1 MSRKMKYLALKPEW
15 WRAIDKVPVN
25 QLRGFIKALLD
36 YATSDDTKNIGVN
49 LTGIA
54 AGVFLAL
61 SAEIEG
67 ARLKC
72 EKKADN
78 GGKGGKA
85 SGKSRK
91 QKEAK
96 GSKAKQNE
104 AKPSDDSVCFTNQNQ
119 NQEEKVDDKSSTQK
133 KLPPTIEQFQ
143 AMAVKAGVPAD
154 FAEYLHGE
162 LTRCEWT
169 DADGAY
175 IANPIRYLKSAWNAE
190 QKKIRA
196 ARADVGPLGLGGGI
210 QIAR

>member
-1 MSRKMKYLALKPEW
+1 MSEESYNKSFRFLEQDWENIYDRPKSSIAEYLRGMCEFAFSSVIPPKSERARFAGYNAVRARVMKG
-15 WRAIDKVPVN
+15 RRDTAIDTAADTPLDTPLDTAVVFRGVPCQEYKN
-25 QLRGFIKALLD
+25 NTSSLKNKTASPARG
-36 YATSDDTKNIGVN
+36 
-49 LTGIA
+49 
-54 AGVFLAL
+54 
-61 SAEIEG
+61 E
-67 ARLKC
+67 
-72 EKKADN
+72 
-78 GGKGGKA
+78 
-85 SGKSRK
+85 
-91 QKEAK
+91 
-96 GSKAKQNE
+96 
-104 AKPSDDSVCFTNQNQ
+104 
-119 NQEEKVDDKSSTQK
+119 
-133 KLPPTIEQFQ
+133 PPTIEQFQ